1 MSSARPESPKN
12 KNLEFNP
19 RLSPIFPKEF
29 ELNKNCSSFK
39 NYTDYENIVN
49 TISSENLAS
58 IPDYYR
64 EDVFQ
69 SADLGNSRKFTVIRS
84 ELATGWDFFGI
95 PNPESSFFILG

>member
-1 MSSARPESPKN
+1 MSPARPESHKN
-12 KNLEFNP
+12 KNLEYNP

-29 ELNKNCSSFK
+29 ESNKNCSSFK

-64 EDVFQ
+64 EDVSQ
-69 SADLGNSRKFTVIRS
+69 PADLGNSRKFSLIR
-84 ELATGWDFFGI
+84 
-95 PNPESSFFILG
+95 